1 MSKSNNKGIS
11 LIDVII
17 AVAVMSI
24 LISPIIAQII
34 TTVDTSSR
42 AKERQYVIDDAD
54 KVMDYFRSNS
64 LKELSETGDKGE
76 AIIINSVSETEVK
89 FKAYDFGAPGS
100 EDYDSPDIKEKD
112 SLNNDLK
119 YKVID
124 YVLGSKDDKTG
135 TISPYEILGREN
147 NRYSR
152 VVSIDDL
159 SNALLEQGLVI
170 NYNAGKGNTAE
181 DNTRKD
187 KLMDLGFEF
196 TNEGAAVMYDD
207 NGHVKAVACLET
219 GSTSYT
225 NPNKSTPII
234 TDIDSEKMAII
245 EGNASSID
253 HQFQSDFISNL
264 MTIVA
269 KKKTY
274 LESQPAIDTSGET
287 LYEYYQNTDN
297 LNSIFNGARLNN
309 DFHRLIKLTV
319 IGENIEDNKPK
330 RYRVK
335 CEVFY
340 KAQYTFLDESFGSD
354 EDNEK
359 FRYTV
364 FDQTYNTSEPPDV
377 LFVYEPFIKQ
387 MDADYTAYAP
397 EDYITIKSD
406 KYTSGG
412 VDGYDPSKVYLIKA
426 DSTWADEIVG
436 RYTPADV
443 DEEES
448 ISKDQDP
455 QHYSNYFYYLDN
467 SVNVPVDINVNQIT
481 DDSDADALPL
491 QIITNISWRPNDSTA
506 TGLDKDNTVL
516 NKPVSG
522 HYQFSMDVNEPDYK
536 PNVGLSSN
544 EHLAEYPQTD
554 VGSKIKQI
562 EYPTS
567 TKLASRYAIDC
578 PTSDTIEYGRLYSIT
593 VRYHNEDRA
602 TEANV
607 YTYFTG
613 AKGAD

>member
-76 AIIINSVSETEVK
+76 AIIINSVSESEVK
-89 FKAYDFGAPGS
+89 FKAYDFGASGS
-100 EDYDSPDIKEKD
+100 EDYDSPVVKEKD

-119 YKVID
+119 YTVID
-124 YVLGSKDDKTG
+124 YVLGSKDETG
-135 TISPYEILGREN
+135 TISSYEILGREK

-152 VVSIDDL
+152 TVSLDDL
-159 SNALLEQGLVI
+159 SNVLLEQGLVI

-181 DNTRKD
+181 DNERKD
-187 KLMDLGFEF
+187 KLTDLGFEF
-196 TNEGAAVMYDD
+196 TNEGAAVMYDS
-207 NGHVKAVACLET
+207 NGHVNAVACLES

-264 MTIVA
+264 LTIVS

-274 LESQPAIDTSGET
+274 LESQPASGSTKET

-297 LNSIFNGARLNN
+297 LNSVFDGARLNN
-309 DFHRLIKLTV
+309 DFYRLIKLTV
-319 IGENIEDNKPK
+319 IGEDVVDDKPSH
-330 RYRVK
+330 YRVK
-335 CEVFY
+335 CEVYY
-340 KAQYTFLDESFGSD
+340 KAQYTFLEETFGSD
-354 EDNEK
+354 EDNKK

-387 MDADYTAYAP
+387 MDATYTAYAP
-397 EDYITIKSD
+397 EDFISIKSD
-406 KYTSGG
+406 KYTSGA
-412 VDGYDPSKVYLIKA
+412 VSGYDPSKIYLIKA
-426 DSTWADEIVG
+426 DSTWADEVVG
-436 RYTPADV
+436 RYTPSDT
-443 DEEES
+443 DELDS
-448 ISKDQDP
+448 INKDQDP
-455 QHYSNYFYYLDN
+455 QHYSNYFYYVN
-467 SVNVPVDINVNQIT
+467 NTTNVPVDINVNQIT
-481 DDSDADALPL
+481 DDSDSDALPL
-491 QIITNISWRPNDSTA
+491 QIITNISWRPNDNTA
-506 TGLDKDNTVL
+506 TGLADDNPVL
-516 NKPVSG
+516 NKAVNG
-522 HYQFSMDVNEPDYK
+522 NYQFSMDVSSASYK
-536 PNVGLSSN
+536 PNVGLSSS
-544 EHLAEYPQTD
+544 EHLAEYPQSG
-554 VGSKIKQI
+554 VGSNIKQI
-562 EYPTS
+562 EYPAS
-567 TKLASRYAIDC
+567 TKLESRYAIDC
-578 PTSDTIEYGRLYSIT
+578 PTSDTVEYGRLYSIT